1 MPILATAD
9 RITVLSA
16 DTGGRMELVPED
28 LRAYLARHD
37 AGAEIK
43 TFRSRAT
50 GVAEGLLKAAKEAG
64 ADVLLIGA
72 YGHSRRREL
81 LMGGVT
87 QHIIDHSD
95 LPVLMSH

>member
-1 MPILATAD
+1 LGPK
-9 RITVLSA
+9 
-16 DTGGRMELVPED
+16 D
-28 LRAYLARHD
+28 LCAYLARHD
-37 AGAEIK
+37 ARAEVR
-43 TFRSRAT
+43 TFRARAT
-50 GVAEGLLKAAKEAG
+50 EVAEGLLAAAKEAG

-95 LPVLMSH
+95 LPVLMCH